1 MNKTNIRFSPHILKR
16 LGEELNPDLTQGLI
30 ELVKNAYDADAK
42 HCTIELINIFNSP
55 TVLFGE
61 PRIIIKDD
69 GEGMTDND
77 IANNWLLLGES
88 TKKSIHKTSLGRV
101 PVGDKGLGRL
111 AALRLGK
118 KITLKTIS
126 RKNPLIQYQ
135 LEMNWSD
142 YDNVQAVEDVI
153 LEIRQQS
160 LLQAQTTGT
169 EITIDDIN
177 REISKQEIEKF
188 ARALVL
194 LAYPFTNDPLGFKPT
209 LKINEFKELEQLV
222 EQRYFQDAEFHLIAT
237 IKNSSLSV
245 IIQDW
250 LGNTLYTANQE
261 NIFPHI
267 TNYLIPE
274 TIFEL
279 WVFDF
284 ESDTFSTRSGIKTNV
299 KKWLENF
306 GGVHLYYNQLRV
318 LPYGDKEEQWLSSNL
333 KRITGN
339 KKNTNLIGRLLI
351 TDTTNQLQQTTDRH
365 GFVENN
371 AFIGLREF
379 ATTIFNWMA
388 KRWQQEQRKKE
399 QAKKERENNEENE
412 LKDELDNAIDDISN
426 EEEKAKVKKAQKN
439 REAYYI
445 RKIKKLRKELQLYRT
460 LSTTG
465 ITAAVF
471 AHESISN
478 PLKAIDTA
486 IGNIERR
493 SKEHIEEKTYNEKLK
508 KPIQRIKDS
517 TTSLNT
523 LSNVALSLINYE
535 KRRKVK
541 LNIHEVI
548 NSTIDLFSSFVKGRD
563 TQIKTEFTN
572 QPIYF
577 YGSEAALE
585 SVIVN
590 LFNNSLIAFEGK
602 ILKQRIIII
611 RTEVVEYYK
620 YNEKQAVEIHVLD
633 NGTGVQGI
641 DINDIWLPGETTTKN
656 GTGLGLT
663 IVRDTIQDMGGKVDA
678 IARSEELGGAEII
691 ITIPILGES
700 SAV

>member
-30 ELVKNAYDADAK
+30 ELVKNAYDADARN
-42 HCTIELINIFNSP
+42 CTIELINIFNSP
-55 TVLFGE
+55 VDVFGK
-61 PRIIIKDD
+61 PRIIITDD
-69 GEGMTDND
+69 GEGMTGDD

-88 TKKSIHKTSLGRV
+88 TKKSIVKTLLGRV

-118 KITLKTIS
+118 KITLKTVS
-126 RKNPLIQYQ
+126 QQNPYIQYQ
-135 LEMNWSD
+135 LEMNWND
-142 YDNVQAVEDVI
+142 YDNVQAVEDVV
-153 LEIRQQS
+153 LEIKQHS
-160 LLQAQTTGT
+160 LLQAQASST
-169 EITIDDIN
+169 EIIIDDIN

-194 LAYPFTNDPLGFKPT
+194 LAYPFTNDPLGFKPV
-209 LKINEFKELEQLV
+209 LKIDEFKELGQLV
-222 EQRYFQDAEFHLIAT
+222 EQRYFQEAEFHLIAT
-237 IKNSSLSV
+237 IKNGNISV

-261 NIFPHI
+261 NIFSQI
-267 TNYLIPE
+267 INYSIPE
-274 TIFEL
+274 TVFEL

-284 ESDTFSTRSGIKTNV
+284 ESDTFSTRSGLKTNV
-299 KKWLENF
+299 KKWLEDF

-351 TDTTNQLQQTTDRH
+351 TDTINQLQQTTDRH

-371 AFIGLREF
+371 SFIGLKKF
-379 ATTIFNWMA
+379 AAVIFNWMA
-388 KRWQQEQRKKE
+388 KCWQEEQRKKE
-399 QAKKERENNEENE
+399 LAREERRKEEENQS
-412 LKDELDNAIDDISN
+412 KDELDDAINNISS
-426 EEEKAKVKKAQKN
+426 EEEKEKVKKAQQR
-439 REAYYI
+439 RERYYSEKED
-445 RKIKKLRKELQLYRT
+445 KIQKQLQLYRT

-471 AHESISN
+471 AHESISS

-508 KPIQRIKDS
+508 KPIQRIKNS
-517 TTSLNT
+517 TASLNT

-548 NSTIDLFSSFVKGRD
+548 NSTIDLFSSFIKGRD
-563 TQIKTEFTN
+563 TQIKTEFTK

-590 LFNNSLIAFEGK
+590 LFNNSVVAFEGK
-602 ILKQRIIII
+602 TLEQRLIII
-611 RTEVVEYYK
+611 RTEIVEYYK
-620 YNEKQAVEIHVLD
+620 YNAKQAVEIHVLD
-633 NGTGVQGI
+633 NGSGIQGI
-641 DINDIWLPGETTTKN
+641 DVDDIWLPGETTRKN

-678 IARSEELGGAEII
+678 IAKTGELSGAEII
-691 ITIPILGES
+691 ITIPILGENN
-700 SAV
+700 AA

>member
-30 ELVKNAYDADAK
+30 ELVKNSYDADARN
-42 HCTIELINIFNSP
+42 CTIELINIFNSP
-55 TVLFGE
+55 MDIFGK

-69 GEGMTDND
+69 GEGMAGDD

-88 TKKSIHKTSLGRV
+88 TKRSMNKTSLGRV
-101 PVGDKGLGRL
+101 QVGDKGLGRL

-118 KITLKTIS
+118 KITLKTVS
-126 RKNPLIQYQ
+126 RQNPYIQYQ
-135 LEMNWSD
+135 LEMNWND
-142 YDNVQAVEDVI
+142 YDNVKAVEDVR
-153 LEIRQQS
+153 LEIKQES
-160 LLQAQTTGT
+160 LLQEKTSGT
-169 EITIDDIN
+169 EIIIDEIN

-194 LAYPFTNDPLGFKPT
+194 LAYPFTNDPLGFKPV
-209 LKINEFKELEQLV
+209 LRINEFKELEKLV

-237 IKNSSLSV
+237 IKNNHIYI

-250 LGNTLYTANQE
+250 LGNTIYTANQE
-261 NIFPHI
+261 NIFSEI
-267 TNYLIPE
+267 INYSIPE
-274 TIFEL
+274 TVFEL
-279 WVFDF
+279 WIFDF

-299 KKWLENF
+299 KKWLEDF

-351 TDTTNQLQQTTDRH
+351 TDTINQLQQTTDRH

-371 AFIGLREF
+371 SFIGLKKF
-379 ATTIFNWMA
+379 AAVIFDWMA
-388 KRWQQEQRKKE
+388 KRWQEEQRKKE
-399 QAKKERENNEENE
+399 QTKREREKNEENE
-412 LKDELDNAIDDISN
+412 LKDELDDAIDDISN
-426 EEEKAKVKKAQKN
+426 EEEKTRVKKAYKN
-439 REAYYI
+439 RERYYI
-445 RKIKKLRKELQLYRT
+445 NKINKLKEELQLYRT

-478 PLKAIDTA
+478 PLKI
-486 IGNIERR
+486 IGTSIGTIENR
-493 SKEHIEEKTYNEKLK
+493 SKKYLKEDIYNEKLD
-508 KPIQRIKDS
+508 KPIQRIKNS
-517 TTSLNT
+517 TNSLNT

-548 NSTIDLFSSFVKGRD
+548 NSTIELFSSFIKDRD

-590 LFNNSLIAFEGK
+590 LFNNSLVAFEGK

-620 YNEKQAVEIHVLD
+620 YNAKQAVEIHVLD
-633 NGTGVQGI
+633 NGTGIQSI

-663 IVRDTIQDMGGKVDA
+663 IVRDTIQDMGGKVAA
-678 IARSEELGGAEII
+678 IAKTEELDGAEII
-691 ITIPILGES
+691 ITIPILGETNYG
-700 SAV
+700 